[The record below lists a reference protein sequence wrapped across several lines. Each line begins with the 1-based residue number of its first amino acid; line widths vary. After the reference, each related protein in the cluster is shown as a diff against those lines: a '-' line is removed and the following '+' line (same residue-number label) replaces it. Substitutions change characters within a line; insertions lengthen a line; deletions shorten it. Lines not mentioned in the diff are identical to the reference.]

1 MLQAVL
7 DSSSVV
13 WFSWIPEFD
22 IPGGAVCPLPNAL
35 LLYVVAS
42 KINIA
47 ETCSIRQP
55 LVHILFGGIG
65 GDRGQVSTFILAEVF
80 GINPV
85 LLVSAPEVAVVPILL
100 PAMSAGINALVL
112 AALC

>member
-1 MLQAVL
+1 MLQAVP

-85 LLVSAPEVAVVPILL
+85 LLVSAPKVAVVAILL
-100 PAMSAGINALVL
+100 PVMSAGINALVS
-112 AALC
+112 AAF